1 MSPQPH
7 PVRFINQH
15 ISSSIGTLNC
25 MCHTLAHISK
35 VNLDQRWL
43 LSPGQLP
50 KLILHV
56 LWLYWTLGEPSGYA
70 WKCENHSGPEYN
82 LLSYKARL
90 SIVSFPDV
98 WGYLPM
104 VHSQDSKKKPPVIL
118 SPSIWVKY
126 LKGCWGYLCFSFFLI
141 LNNSSSR
148 PTFLPFCN
156 PSSNG
161 LWPPPKQM
169 LN

>member
-15 ISSSIGTLNC
+15 ISSSIATLNC
-25 MCHTLAHISK
+25 MCHKHAHISK

-50 KLILHV
+50 KVILHV

-70 WKCENHSGPEYN
+70 WKCENQSGPEYN
-82 LLSYKARL
+82 LLSYKAPL

-98 WGYLPM
+98 GGYLPM
-104 VHSQDSKKKPPVIL
+104 ASTHRTVKKTHNCHPFPEHLSQVSEGLLGLPL
-118 SPSIWVKY
+118 
-126 LKGCWGYLCFSFFLI
+126 FFVLI

-148 PTFLPFCN
+148 RTFLPFCN

-161 LWPPPKQM
+161 LWSSPEKM